1 MRVWWPPTRDKNRT
15 GFSGA
20 FWPAAVVARGKSHF
34 TVRYDNED
42 EERVNCENIF
52 PFEVP
57 VDFGR
62 EVEELQVRREEPQA
76 RRGVWA
82 GARGAAGGR
91 GGRGGARGRHAC
103 PRRRLRRAAFG
114 QH

>member
-1 MRVWWPPTRDKNRT
+1 MQTRRRSQPPAKHPHALRRPCPHHAPPPAPAQPPKVRVWWPPTRDKNRT

-62 EVEELQVRREEPQA
+62 EVEELQVR
-76 RRGVWA
+76 
-82 GARGAAGGR
+82 ARGGG
-91 GGRGGARGRHAC
+91 G
-103 PRRRLRRAAFG
+103 FF
-114 QH
+114 